1 MDPTERFRRI
11 EEALGQQQEASRA
24 MQDMMNKLLTQLAA
38 KESHSPD
45 PIPPTTSQ
53 TPTTNSS
60 KIKPASPS
68 EFDGDRSKGRAFLN
82 SVNLYIALRS
92 TEFADDQVRIC
103 WTLSFMKTGR
113 AAIFADQTITNNR
126 PDNPVFSDWKDFE
139 RKFIEDFYPY
149 DEKTDALMKLEST
162 RYFQGRRTTDVYIDE
177 FTELTTRA
185 RCTDPTTLVLKFRR
199 GLDPSLQDKIA
210 ESPSCPEGED
220 VDGWLAAARRLDR
233 NRTANEAFRGS
244 FARAPSVPSAARQSP
259 PVPPKRFEFGSITPT
274 VSRQP
279 PTPAK
284 TLPMGIP
291 MDIDASK
298 QAKTLDDACR
308 RCGET
313 GHWKNQCPRRFDI
326 RYMDLDEREALVQ
339 EVLMSKEGE
348 KPDEGFQKSDE

>member
-1 MDPTERFRRI
+1 VSERPRC
-11 EEALGQQQEASRA
+11 S
-24 MQDMMNKLLTQLAA
+24 
-38 KESHSPD
+38 
-45 PIPPTTSQ
+45 TTAYAVRVC
-53 TPTTNSS
+53 PY
-60 KIKPASPS
+60 K
-68 EFDGDRSKGRAFLN
+68 FL
-82 SVNLYIALRS
+82 
-92 TEFADDQVRIC
+92 
-103 WTLSFMKTGR
+103 
-113 AAIFADQTITNNR
+113 
-126 PDNPVFSDWKDFE
+126 
-139 RKFIEDFYPY
+139 
-149 DEKTDALMKLEST
+149 
-162 RYFQGRRTTDVYIDE
+162 
-177 FTELTTRA
+177 ELTTRA
-185 RCTDPTTLVLKFRR
+185 KCTDPTTLVLKFRR

-244 FARAPSVPSAARQSP
+244 IIARPPSVSPAVRQLP
-259 PVPPKRFEFGSITPT
+259 PTPPKRFEFGSITPT
-274 VSRQP
+274 VSRQA
-279 PTPAK
+279 PTPSK

-326 RYMDLDEREALVQ
+326 RYMDLEEREALVQ

>member
-1 MDPTERFRRI
+1 MDPAERFQRI

-24 MQDMMNKLLTQLAA
+24 MQDLMNKLLTQLAA
-38 KESHSPD
+38 KESRLPD
-45 PIPPTTSQ
+45 PIPPTP
-53 TPTTNSS
+53 PTTTSNTP

-92 TEFADDQVRIC
+92 SEFPDDQIRIC

-126 PDNPVFSDWKDFE
+126 PESPVFSTWKDFE

-149 DEKTDALMKLEST
+149 DEKTDALMKLESR
-162 RYFQGRRTTDVYIDE
+162 RYFQGKRSTDMYIDE
-177 FTELTTRA
+177 FLELTTRA
-185 RCTDPTTLVLKFRR
+185 KCTDPTTLVLKFRR
-199 GLDPSLQDKIA
+199 GLDPTLQDRIA

-244 FARAPSVPSAARQSP
+244 MVARVPSAFPGTKPLP
-259 PVPPKRFEFGSITPT
+259 PVPSKRFEFGSIPSALPRQSQTP
-274 VSRQP
+274 P
-279 PTPAK
+279 K
-284 TLPMGIP
+284 TLPMGVP

-298 QAKTLDDACR
+298 QAKPIDDACR
-308 RCGET
+308 RCGEM
-313 GHWKNQCPRRFDI
+313 GHWKNQCPHRFDV
-326 RYMDLDEREALVQ
+326 RYMDLDEREEFVQ
-339 EVLMSKEGE
+339 GILMSKEGSE
-348 KPDEGFQKSDE
+348 AEEDFRKSDE